1 MSIGSRASCAA
12 TPRWGRPWALRSRPT
27 PTTCARA
34 ASRRPQRVT
43 TDAEERALSGKEPL
57 VLRTPSE
64 MTTWSQA
71 ARARGERVAFVPT
84 MGALHEGHV
93 SLLREGRRRGDRL
106 ALSIFVNPTQFG
118 PKEDLSR
125 YPRDLPGDLAQ
136 AASAGT
142 DVAYVPDAADVY
154 PPGFQT
160 YVQVRELEQ
169 GLCGGARP
177 GHFVGVAT
185 VVCKLFNVVC
195 PHVALFGEKDFQQ
208 LAVIRRMVADLDLGV
223 EIAGMPIVREP
234 DGLAMS
240 SRNAYLSP
248 DERRR
253 ALALSRALNAARARA
268 EAGERDA
275 AALVA
280 TARDPLAGEVDRVD
294 YVELRDA
301 ATLAPVTT
309 LERE

>member
-1 MSIGSRASCAA
+1 M
-12 TPRWGRPWALRSRPT
+12 
-27 PTTCARA
+27 
-34 ASRRPQRVT
+34 
-43 TDAEERALSGKEPL
+43 SGKEPL

-64 MTTWSQA
+64 MTAWSQA

-93 SLLREGRRRGDRL
+93 SLLREGRRRADRL

-125 YPRDLPGDLAQ
+125 YPRDLPGDLAK

-185 VVCKLFNVVC
+185 VVCKLFNVVR

-208 LAVIRRMVADLDLGV
+208 LAVVRRMVADLDLGV

-240 SRNAYLSP
+240 SRNASLSP

-253 ALALSRALNAARARA
+253 ALAWSRALSAARARA
-268 EAGERDA
+268 AAGERDA

-280 TARDPLAGEVDRVD
+280 TARGVLAGEIDRVD
-294 YVELRDA
+294 YVEVRDA

-309 LERE
+309 LEREGVLLVAAFVGKTRLIDNVRLVLQS